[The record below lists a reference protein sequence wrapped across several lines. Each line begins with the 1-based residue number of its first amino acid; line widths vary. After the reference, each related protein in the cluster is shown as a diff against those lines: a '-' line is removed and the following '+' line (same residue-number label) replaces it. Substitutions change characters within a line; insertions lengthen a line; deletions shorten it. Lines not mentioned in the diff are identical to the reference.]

1 MSKLQKSI
9 RQSVALPSRIARNVR
24 AIARAQKT
32 SANRVL
38 LELIED
44 GLESRQA
51 EKKHFFALADRLTE
65 STDTH
70 ERAKIKEELAR
81 LTFGE

>member
-1 MSKLQKSI
+1 ML
-9 RQSVALPSRIARNVR
+9 V
-24 AIARAQKT
+24 
-32 SANRVL
+32 
-38 LELIED
+38 ELIED
-44 GLESRQA
+44 GLESRHA

-65 STDTH
+65 STDPH